1 MKYLKKF
8 NESKSDKAEEI
19 KKFCEEN
26 LAYLLDV
33 GFELGY
39 YENIFTF
46 KTVEYPLT
54 IHLSKRNSGI
64 FKWSEIVDD
73 FVPFLQILNSKYELI
88 KLAPTSK
95 RDKHSRKCTIIFHD
109 YDYAYRYSLEDI
121 INDRT
126 DGISDKRLRYIEF
139 SIKI

>member
-8 NESKSDKAEEI
+8 NESNSNKVEEI
-19 KKFCEEN
+19 KKFCNEN

-33 GFELGY
+33 GFELRC

-54 IHLSKRNSGI
+54 IHLSKRTNGI

-95 RDKHSRKCTIIFHD
+95 RDKFSKKCSIIFHD
-109 YDYAYRYSLEDI
+109 Y
-121 INDRT
+121 
-126 DGISDKRLRYIEF
+126 GF
-139 SIKI
+139 GV